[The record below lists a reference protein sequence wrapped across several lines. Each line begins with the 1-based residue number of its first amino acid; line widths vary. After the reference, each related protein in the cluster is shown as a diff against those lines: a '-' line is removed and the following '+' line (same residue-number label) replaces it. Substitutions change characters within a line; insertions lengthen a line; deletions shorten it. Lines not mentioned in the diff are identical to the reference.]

1 MFKNWNWDA
10 IGVGAS
16 LACAIHCALLPLF
29 LKENV
34 YKEVQ
39 IGKAK
44 TLVFNAKLMFDVMM
58 FSFQKRGVT
67 MYNPQGNS

>member
-1 MFKNWNWDA
+1 
-10 IGVGAS
+10 
-16 LACAIHCALLPLF
+16 

-44 TLVFNAKLMFDVMM
+44 TLVFNAKIMFDVMM

>member
-1 MFKNWNWDA
+1 MVQTKVHNPVYSKQRRCD
-10 IGVGAS
+10 
-16 LACAIHCALLPLF
+16 ALLPLF

-44 TLVFNAKLMFDVMM
+44 TLVFNAKIMFDVMM